1 MSKSIYNDICDKIR
15 FSKLYEKY
23 AQSLSNI
30 LLYKYG
36 ELLNP
41 SDKVQEAFIKLW
53 KNCAKIKPEA
63 AKTFLYTTANN
74 MMLNEVKHQK
84 VVLKYQQVKPNDYT
98 NESPEFVLRKKEFL
112 IRFEDALSKLKEEE
126 RVAFLLNKV
135 DGKTHKEVAE
145 ILGIT
150 KKIAEHRIYAAL
162 NKLKEHLEELKR
174 K

>member
-1 MSKSIYNDICDKIR
+1 MPKSLHQNICDKIR

-23 AQSLSNI
+23 AQTLSNI
-30 LLYKYG
+30 LFYKYG

-41 SDKVQEAFIKLW
+41 ADKVQEAFIKLW
-53 KNCAKIKPEA
+53 ENCAKITPEA
-63 AKTFLYTTANN
+63 AKSYLYTTANN

-84 VVLKYQQVKPNDYT
+84 VVLKYQQVKPKDYT
-98 NESPEFVLRKKEFL
+98 NETPEFVLRKKEFL
-112 IRFEDALSKLKEEE
+112 KRFERVLSQLKEEE
-126 RVAFLLNKV
+126 RTAFLLNKA

-150 KKIAEHRIYAAL
+150 KKVAEHRIYAAL
-162 NKLKEHLEELKR
+162 NKLKNELEELNR

>member
-1 MSKSIYNDICDKIR
+1 MAKSLHQDICDKVR

-36 ELLNP
+36 DLLNP
-41 SDKVQEAFIKLW
+41 ADKVQEAFIKLW
-53 KNCAKIKPEA
+53 ENCSKITPETT
-63 AKTFLYTTANN
+63 KTYLYTTANN

-84 VVLKYQQVKPNDYT
+84 VKLNYQQVKPKDYT
-98 NESPEFVLRKKEFL
+98 NESPEFVMRKKEFL
-112 IRFEDALSKLKEEE
+112 KRYEHVLSQLKEEE
-126 RVAFLLNKV
+126 RAAFLLSKV

-150 KKIAEHRIYAAL
+150 KKVAEHRIYAAFK
-162 NKLKEHLEELKR
+162 KLKSELEELNQK
-174 K
+174 